1 MPLLKG
7 TLTASSAR
15 HAYFAQLL
23 GPAAL
28 SALAPNRLPRLKQLN
43 RIKRV
48 QQSLL
53 LMKSLLMLVFCCFSC
68 FAVKYLEFVFFC
80 LFKGILAN
88 CWVTQ
93 SLHSDFVHIYIS
105 SFLPTLLVQAEKQQ
119 QKTPFYCHLLAV
131 SNEMSGF
138 PRRQTDTT
146 TSLLLLLTAA
156 NQCWCRCYYFQD
168 FSKRINPLSRQWV
181 RKPDTAWKL
190 YNCKTAVKSKLPVKV
205 HTLNSPSTLLNSL
218 TTHLK

>member
-1 MPLLKG
+1 MLLKG

-119 QKTPFYCHLLAV
+119 QKTRSTVTCWLSVTRCLV
-131 SNEMSGF
+131 SPGGKL
-138 PRRQTDTT
+138 T
-146 TSLLLLLTAA
+146 LLTAA

-190 YNCKTAVKSKLPVKV
+190 YSCKTVVKSKLPVKV